1 MLEGFTQRSLQIL
14 VLCAL
19 SDTLIKDP
27 ISFLVVL
34 LLENPELDAGMEPL
48 DVAHENVG
56 AVQNPQVVLLDDAV
70 RKIVL
75 L

>member
-1 MLEGFTQRSLQIL
+1 MLEGLAQRGLQIL

-34 LLENPELDAGMEPL
+34 LLEDPELYAGMEPL
-48 DVAHENVG
+48 DVAHKNV
-56 AVQNPQVVLLDDAV
+56 
-70 RKIVL
+70 
-75 L
+75 